1 MNTSFILID
10 KNTKQIRTDGESGC
24 LLIFD
29 NLKQAEKFKS
39 RVKSKVDN
47 ENTEIV
53 ERYMTFE
60 SVPTN

>member
-1 MNTSFILID
+1 METSFILID
-10 KNTKQIRTDGESGC
+10 KNTKQIRTDSPSGC

-39 RVKSKVDN
+39 LVKPKVDRD
-47 ENTEIV
+47 NTEIV

-60 SVPTN
+60 SITQK